1 MTRAASVLGLLL
13 LGGCATPRSAP
24 VVSGVDLSYR
34 LRRQRSA
41 VSGPAAG
48 PAGAAAAAS
57 SSVRF
62 YQRVLHRGLGSHCSL
77 APSDSALA
85 QWRFR
90 RCGAFPAI
98 AQSMARFYL
107 EPDAATL
114 ALPVVNLEGRL
125 RHVDLPDSCP

>member
-24 VVSGVDLSYR
+24 VVSGVDLTYR

-41 VSGPAAG
+41 MSG
-48 PAGAAAAAS
+48 PAGAAAPAS

-90 RCGAFPAI
+90 RCGPFPAI